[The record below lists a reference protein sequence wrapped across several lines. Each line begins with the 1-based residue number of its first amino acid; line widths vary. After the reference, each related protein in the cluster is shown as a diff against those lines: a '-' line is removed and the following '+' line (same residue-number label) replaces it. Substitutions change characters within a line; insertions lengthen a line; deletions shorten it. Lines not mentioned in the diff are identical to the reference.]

1 MNTENN
7 YVETDLG
14 NISPNPCGE
23 YNQSMQYEYLDLVNY
38 QGGSYLCTVE
48 LENKITGIAPV
59 QGKNTECWQL
69 VTLPGDL
76 TPEYIA
82 MHDDVVN
89 KAKQVEAS
97 TAAAELARQ
106 EAELALADVEQLHSD
121 TVSAANRA
129 AESRDSAAGYAQTA
143 EVARDKVKESEENVN
158 AQVTGFDIRVVEKT
172 QESEQAI
179 ADARQQAVQTITKQQ
194 ELSVQ
199 AVKDETAEYIEE
211 QKNTAKEEIN
221 SHADEK
227 IEEINQAYKP
237 LDEKVELLN
246 EDVDTL
252 KNDTKELNDKKI
264 TKFYTSNQGE
274 THITDSG
281 NGKISDMRVYGRS
294 KQKQYRGK
302 NLLPTT
308 MYANSTVQNGIQFIN
323 NRDGSVTV
331 SGTATDITY
340 FKLWGYNEL
349 SDKGILPGLK
359 VGDTVFVSDC
369 ILQETNSKKVLKTTT
384 NSAVT
389 INSSTTTMFV
399 GIKIN
404 KNTTVNKTYYP
415 QIEKGS
421 EATSY
426 EPYVGGHPSPSL
438 DYPQEIKSVVNPMV
452 NVRGANVFKP
462 VFKKVNSG
470 ISLEEKAH
478 NIRFYGTFT
487 NTYSYFELNK
497 YVIKKGTKVTLYMSN
512 DNDHGY
518 FVWFKTVADEKIR
531 TLNKERKSM
540 TLDADCVISRFGIE
554 NYTVGDT
561 IDFTSTIG
569 VITDTDIYE
578 PYCEQTVTFPYTLNA
593 IPVEFDGNY
602 TDVNGQQYIA
612 DYVDIEN
619 KKLIRKVGDVTF
631 NGKEYWVEEACTL
644 GLRYYCNIKNA
655 KESAVNVSN
664 NSLNSASI
672 LGTSGSTYNTPN
684 LYTISKQNIYVS
696 WNRTETLKEFKAKL
710 QDTPMRVIYELANP
724 EEIDLTDEELEAFK
738 KLETYYPVTNV
749 STTSE
754 KLDGYTIFNYP
765 VSLENGWNYVKQQL
779 GDNRDYIYN
788 IDNRAQ
794 EIDMQSAEAYV
805 NSEYAVALT
814 ELEVM

>member
-23 YNQSMQYEYLDLVNY
+23 YNPSMQYEYLDLVNY

-48 LENKITGIAPV
+48 LETKITGIAPV
-59 QGKNTECWQL
+59 QGKNTEYWQL
-69 VTLPGDL
+69 VTLPGAL

-82 MHDDVVN
+82 MHDDVAN

-97 TAAAELARQ
+97 TAAAELAQQ
-106 EAELALADVEQLHSD
+106 EAESALTDVEQLHSD
-121 TVSAANRA
+121 TVNSANKA

-143 EVARDKVKESEENVN
+143 ETAREKAKESEENVN
-158 AQVTGFDIRVVEKT
+158 AQVTDFDTHVAEKT

-179 ADARQQAVQTITKQQ
+179 ADARQQAVQTVAKQG

-199 AVKDETAEYIEE
+199 AVKDETTEYIEE
-211 QKNTAKEEIN
+211 QKNTVKEEIN
-221 SHADEK
+221 SCADEK
-227 IEEINQAYKP
+227 IEEINQACKP

-274 THITDSG
+274 THITDSE
-281 NGKISDMRVYGRS
+281 NGKISDMKVYGRS
-294 KQKQYRGK
+294 EQKQYRGK

-308 MYANSTVQNGIQFIN
+308 MYANSTVQNGIQFTN

-369 ILQETNSKKVLKTTT
+369 LLQETNSKKILKATI

-399 GIKIN
+399 AIKIG
-404 KNTTVNKTYYP
+404 KNTTINKTYYP

-426 EPYVGGHPSPSL
+426 EPYVGGQPSPSL
-438 DYPQEIKSVVNPMV
+438 DYPQEIKSVVNPIV
-452 NVRGANVFKP
+452 KLSNEG
-462 VFKKVNSG
+462 
-470 ISLEEKAH
+470 
-478 NIRFYGTFT
+478 GTQ
-487 NTYSYFELNK
+487 FE
-497 YVIKKGTKVTLYMSN
+497 TVTL
-512 DNDHGY
+512 
-518 FVWFKTVADEKIR
+518 
-531 TLNKERKSM
+531 
-540 TLDADCVISRFGIE
+540 
-554 NYTVGDT
+554 
-561 IDFTSTIG
+561 
-569 VITDTDIYE
+569 
-578 PYCEQTVTFPYTLNA
+578 PYTLNA
-593 IPVEFDGNY
+593 VPVESGGNV
-602 TDVNGQQYIA
+602 TIDGQQYIA
-612 DYVDIEN
+612 DYVDVERGKVIRNILKWYLADVINECFRN
-619 KKLIRKVGDVTF
+619 NTIWHMDISKLGIDGSKIGLSNMFKIQNTNYANLTISEMYVASD
-631 NGKEYWVEEACTL
+631 GK
-644 GLRYYCNIKNA
+644 
-655 KESAVNVSN
+655 SA
-664 NSLNSASI
+664 SLN
-672 LGTSGSTYNTPN
+672 
-684 LYTISKQNIYVS
+684 
-696 WNRTETLKEFKAKL
+696 
-710 QDTPMRVIYELANP
+710 MRGM
-724 EEIDLTDEELEAFK
+724 TDEEFKKWLSEKNSEIYNVLTVAEEIPITLEEASAFK
-738 KLETYYPVTNV
+738 QLMTYYPVTNISV
-749 STTSE
+749 NSE
-754 KLDGYTIFNYP
+754 QLDGYTVFNYP
-765 VSLENGWNYVKQQL
+765 ISMANGWNYVKQQI
-779 GDNRDYIYN
+779 GDTREYIYD
-788 IDNRAQ
+788 IDARTQDTDLQA
-794 EIDMQSAEAYV
+794 AEAYV